1 MGYWEIAEMGRD
13 VDLGA
18 RVQACAAQEIDGD
31 PIQWQLANMLDVC
44 ASPGWDAAW
53 SSALA
58 AGNETPGRDP
68 AVITDGMVLSAVQSL
83 TEPAADEVFDGG

>member
-1 MGYWEIAEMGRD
+1 MGYFEISEMSRD

-18 RVQACAAQEIDGD
+18 RVQACAAQEIAGD
-31 PIQWQLANMLDVC
+31 PYQWQAANMLDVC

-58 AGNETPGRDP
+58 SGNPGPGKDP
-68 AVITDGMVLSAVQSL
+68 AVISDGMILSAVQ
-83 TEPAADEVFDGG
+83 AIGGADA